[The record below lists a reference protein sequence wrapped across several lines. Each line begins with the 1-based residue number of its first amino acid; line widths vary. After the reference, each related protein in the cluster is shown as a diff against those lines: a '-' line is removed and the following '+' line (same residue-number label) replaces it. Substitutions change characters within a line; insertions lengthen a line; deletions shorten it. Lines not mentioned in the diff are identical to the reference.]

1 MTLSA
6 AIHSPFLIVPVLDS
20 IVEAEGRPPQFAG
33 QLSILLRLKGESA
46 HECPASHGTTQSDLQ
61 GLANGSTD
69 HFADAVLQR
78 FHDGAQAV
86 EFQDHAGEFVTG
98 EATDGLQVLCFVA
111 SVVGA
116 DGGAGAVHHV
126 VVEGQKDVGSGWETT
141 CERKASAADVTSP
154 CRFLVVRD
162 ISFGRRDECRVS
174 ACKGGVPCEGHFCI
188 LQLCFPG
195 MPCTDPGAACFSWD
209 ILVGFPK
216 SYKHRG
222 THCWSSLC
230 S

>member
-1 MTLSA
+1 MLA
-6 AIHSPFLIVPVLDS
+6 A
-20 IVEAEGRPPQFAG
+20 AEKQHARE
-33 QLSILLRLKGESA
+33 RL
-46 HECPASHGTTQSDLQ
+46 
-61 GLANGSTD
+61 
-69 HFADAVLQR
+69 
-78 FHDGAQAV
+78 
-86 EFQDHAGEFVTG
+86 
-98 EATDGLQVLCFVA
+98 
-111 SVVGA
+111 
-116 DGGAGAVHHV
+116 
-126 VVEGQKDVGSGWETT
+126 
-141 CERKASAADVTSP
+141 SAADVTSP

-162 ISFGRRDECRVS
+162 ISFGRRDECRVG

-195 MPCTDPGAACFSWD
+195 MPCTDPGAACFSRD